1 MFWNRI
7 SLPSHGYPI
16 LRRLCSS
23 VWQGYV
29 EGHDAGQ
36 STMLLWAPK
45 SNLHLQPELTSIMSG
60 LKEVSDKEGVK
71 VRVEVMMI
79 IFVVSLFGLYSYS
92 NAWIILTT
100 YKHPLSPRYQSV
112 SRFFVFLRLYSSSG
126 SILEQVSCR
135 ASGVRNALI
144 PGFLGVILST
154 AFVHLLQDAFSSLQD
169 PNVEARYHLRHW
181 TGLIVYVDV

>member
-7 SLPSHGYPI
+7 SLPPHNYPI

-29 EGHDAGQ
+29 GGHDAGQ
-36 STMLLWAPK
+36 STIFLWAPK
-45 SNLHLQPELTSIMSG
+45 PNLHLQPELTSIMSG

-71 VRVEVMMI
+71 FRVEVMVI

-135 ASGVRNALI
+135 E
-144 PGFLGVILST
+144 
-154 AFVHLLQDAFSSLQD
+154 LQVFAMRQYQD
-169 PNVEARYHLRHW
+169 S
-181 TGLIVYVDV
+181 